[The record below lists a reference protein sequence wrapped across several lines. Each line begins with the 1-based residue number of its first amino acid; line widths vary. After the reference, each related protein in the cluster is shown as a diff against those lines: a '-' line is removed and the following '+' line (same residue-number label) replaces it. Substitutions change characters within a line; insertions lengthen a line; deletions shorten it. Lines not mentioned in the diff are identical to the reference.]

1 MYHLIEHGIGLRLL
15 TVKHKNLLAATNKR
29 IIAPEE
35 SFVNPFCD
43 DSMKF
48 SVLAIS

>member
-29 IIAPEE
+29 IITPEE
-35 SFVNPFCD
+35 SFVNPIREY
-43 DSMKF
+43 SVKF
-48 SVLAIS
+48 SLLAIS